1 MSLLVVKWQH
11 VSSQA
16 QRKKKQ
22 NAKCDPGKIQSA
34 VCNDSSLT
42 NTKWLKTKVG
52 KQRKAA

>member
-1 MSLLVVKWQH
+1 MWLLVLKWQH

-16 QRKKKQ
+16 QRKKQ